1 MATLEDTLAPDGD
14 ALDVILLTD
23 LSLQP
28 GCIVKVKLIGLIEM
42 TDQGVQDNKV
52 IAIMEGTE
60 GPKNIPYSMSTVLN
74 FLSEYKE
81 GTEVKHMVQNAETAL
96 EEIDAA
102 QKAFWR
108 RT

>member
-1 MATLEDTLAPDGD
+1 
-14 ALDVILLTD
+14 
-23 LSLQP
+23 
-28 GCIVKVKLIGLIEM
+28 
-42 TDQGVQDNKV
+42 
-52 IAIMEGTE
+52 MEGTE

-81 GTEVKHMVQNAETAL
+81 GTEVKHTVQNAETAL